1 MSRPCFL
8 LSKHGDDRR
17 QECGADKHDEFKNDV
32 SHQSTTL
39 AHCAMPDDRMNS
51 LEVRVAVVEN
61 EVSEIKTAMR
71 TIHDDLRENTRV
83 TQRIQDD
90 TKELVKATQGV
101 GFLLLLLA
109 KMSAVAAGVAGIIYL
124 AQQAAKVVH
133 P

>member
-1 MSRPCFL
+1 
-8 LSKHGDDRR
+8 
-17 QECGADKHDEFKNDV
+17 
-32 SHQSTTL
+32 
-39 AHCAMPDDRMNS
+39 MPDERINS

-61 EVSEIKTAMR
+61 EVGEIKTAMR

-124 AQQAAKVVH
+124 SQQLSRVVY